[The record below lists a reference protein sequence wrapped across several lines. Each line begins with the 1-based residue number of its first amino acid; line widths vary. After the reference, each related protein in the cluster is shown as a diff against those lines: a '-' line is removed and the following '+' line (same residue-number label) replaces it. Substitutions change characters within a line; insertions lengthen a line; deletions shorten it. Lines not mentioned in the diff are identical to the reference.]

1 MKKLTVLLLLLSLL
15 LCAFASCQQPDVPPV
30 DSDSETGS
38 ESESESESESTE
50 PEFTP
55 SEWNPELKAFWD
67 SFIAGEK
74 GDPSVIEI
82 FRVDP
87 ATSSQSQQYHVRLTD
102 KTQLMHYVRIFSE
115 IDDQLTTPV
124 TCNAWGELQFSHQI
138 AHILTIGDNELSF
151 VRDSCYVSGKIV
163 TFAYVTLKVSDTQ
176 YYGTNFQLT
185 KEQNSA
191 ISAALSGE

>member
-55 SEWNPELKAFWD
+55 SEWDPELKAFWD

-74 GDPSVIEI
+74 GNPSAVEKNSIS
-82 FRVDP
+82 VL
-87 ATSSQSQQYHVRLTD
+87 SSQMSSPVTITNEAKLAT
-102 KTQLMHYVRIFSE
+102 YVSAFAK
-115 IDDQLTTPV
+115 IDAELTTPV
-124 TCNAWGELQFSHQI
+124 TCNAWGELQFSHQNV
-138 AHILTIGDNELSF
+138 HILTIGDNELSF
-151 VRDSCYVSGKIV
+151 VRNSYYVSGKIV
-163 TFAYVTLKVSDTQ
+163 TFAHVTLKVSDTQ
-176 YYGTNFQLT
+176 YYGTTFQLT
-185 KEQNSA
+185 KEQNSD